1 MNTTSRRIRS
11 MTASGTQQVEAAV
24 FVQLNRDEIRFI
36 KMVSR
41 IDLANKNCIDR
52 HLVGRIHKHV
62 KGFRAL
68 RTNELQ
74 DRFLDFH
81 GMRLDSEDINRLQ
94 QILLDIDRKEVG
106 LCVI

>member
-1 MNTTSRRIRS
+1 MTTTSRRIRN
-11 MTASGTQQVEAAV
+11 MTASGMQNVEAAV
-24 FVQLNRDEIRFI
+24 FVQLNRDEIRFL
-36 KMVSR
+36 KMVSH

-62 KGFRAL
+62 RGFCEL
-68 RTNELQ
+68 RTDELQ

-81 GMRLDSEDINRLQ
+81 GLRLDSEDISRLK
-94 QILLDIDRKEVG
+94 QILTDVLNKEVG

>member
-1 MNTTSRRIRS
+1 MTTTSRRIRN
-11 MTASGTQQVEAAV
+11 MTASGVQNVEAAV
-24 FVQLNRDEIRFI
+24 FVQLSRDEIRFL

-62 KGFRAL
+62 KGFCEL

-81 GMRLDSEDINRLQ
+81 GLRLNSENISRLK
-94 QILLDIDRKEVG
+94 QILTDIVMKEVG